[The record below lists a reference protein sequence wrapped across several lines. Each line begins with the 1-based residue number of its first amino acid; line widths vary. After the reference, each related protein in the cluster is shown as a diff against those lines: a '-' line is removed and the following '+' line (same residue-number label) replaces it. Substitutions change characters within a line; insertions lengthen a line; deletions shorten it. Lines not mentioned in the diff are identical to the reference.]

1 MQNQMDRTTT
11 TTYPLT
17 VAYDAKRAYL
27 NYRGLGNYCRNLFAQ
42 LKQYAPEG
50 KYLLCTP
57 QDEGLY
63 PWLNEAPFERIMPQ
77 GVWHVAPS
85 VWRKFGIPSAL
96 RDRHVDI
103 YHGLSQ
109 ELPEGIE
116 RLGCKTVVTMHD
128 AIFLRYPHL
137 YSPTY
142 RMIFTHMNRSA
153 CRRADLIIAISEQTK
168 RDYMDFFGVE
178 EERIRVVYQG
188 CNDLYW
194 QPIADAQLQGVRTRY
209 DLPHEYVLS
218 VGALE
223 ARKNHSRIIEALADA
238 HIALPLVLVGKGNRA
253 FRQQLIDTARR
264 YGIDLRIL
272 DNAATQ
278 DLPAIYR
285 MALVF
290 VYPSLF
296 EGFGIPI
303 LEAARCSTPIVASS
317 GICFDEITADGA
329 LYADPLDVAA
339 IGHAIHDT
347 LYDSRQTAERVRKAL
362 NHTEKFRAQRIMN
375 DMMDVYRSIL

>member
-1 MQNQMDRTTT
+1 
-11 TTYPLT
+11 
-17 VAYDAKRAYL
+17 
-27 NYRGLGNYCRNLFAQ
+27 
-42 LKQYAPEG
+42 
-50 KYLLCTP
+50 
-57 QDEGLY
+57 
-63 PWLNEAPFERIMPQ
+63 
-77 GVWHVAPS
+77 
-85 VWRKFGIPSAL
+85 
-96 RDRHVDI
+96 
-103 YHGLSQ
+103 
-109 ELPEGIE
+109 
-116 RLGCKTVVTMHD
+116 
-128 AIFLRYPHL
+128 
-137 YSPTY
+137 
-142 RMIFTHMNRSA
+142 
-153 CRRADLIIAISEQTK
+153 
-168 RDYMDFFGVE
+168 
-178 EERIRVVYQG
+178 
-188 CNDLYW
+188 
-194 QPIADAQLQGVRTRY
+194 
-209 DLPHEYVLS
+209 
-218 VGALE
+218 LE

-264 YGIDLRIL
+264 YSIDLRIL

-375 DMMDVYRSIL
+375 DMMDVYRSII